1 MDPEHVKLQ
10 VALEALTQRVAALE
24 LADRQVQA
32 RVALFAATE
41 AARPPKR
48 ELWAKRK

>member
-32 RVALFAATE
+32 RVALE